1 MKQSDWDAEKKW
13 LLGSIGTLKAKVAGL
28 EAEVADLKKNNFQQ
42 GFHIAELQGELSLA
56 QMQEA
61 ELVEL
66 LEKSHAECNDLS
78 NEKLEILDRL
88 VRLESENAT
97 LKAKAEKEYRGYKF
111 NSTI

>member
-1 MKQSDWDAEKKW
+1 MLNGLIFMHKSMVKLNEENKALRKINDDLK
-13 LLGSIGTLKAKVAGL
+13 LLY
-28 EAEVADLKKNNFQQ
+28 EAEGLLPLAL
-42 GFHIAELQGELSLA
+42 HIEVLTFTASRLEKEK
-56 QMQEA
+56 A

-111 NSTI
+111 KSTI

>member
-1 MKQSDWDAEKKW
+1 MAKDVITLLQEKDRRIAE
-13 LLGSIGTLKAKVAGL
+13 L
-28 EAEVADLKKNNFQQ
+28 EAEKAKLEKKLDLALLD
-42 GFHIAELQGELSLA
+42 HSAYELRIT
-56 QMQEA
+56 

-97 LKAKAEKEYRGYKF
+97 LKAASQKHSDLWFGARIKSSIFKK
-111 NSTI
+111 